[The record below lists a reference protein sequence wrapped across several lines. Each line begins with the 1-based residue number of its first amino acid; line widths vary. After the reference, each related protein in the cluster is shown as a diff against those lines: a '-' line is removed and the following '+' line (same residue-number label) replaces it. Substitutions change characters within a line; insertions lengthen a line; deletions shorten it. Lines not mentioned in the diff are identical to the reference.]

1 MSVIPDSAP
10 AKLSESLLPLR
21 GKRRGDPINAD
32 DWNTVV
38 RACLSILE
46 MVQNEQESA
55 RARLEASYA
64 RREHEHL
71 GEVALSW
78 LDPELQQRL
87 GTSVDAEGRAL
98 VSTLEKKVD
107 ELTAQVKSLQD
118 ANAALESRLDRIAAS
133 DVDRNLTV
141 RNLGKRLEAFGD
153 FDVRLAKLNTDV
165 AKLSPKLD
173 DVFKLRE
180 NLTDEQGTPIKL
192 IDLRSDIRSL
202 QRLGDQLTGIDGK
215 PIKITDIQQQIR
227 DLRDVAGL
235 GQGLEPKFAEISAGI
250 EKNIN
255 DKFDTSI
262 RNLKD
267 ALVAEQETRVTHS
280 VSTKVTEAI
289 AAQNNAIN
297 IRLNSIEQNVT
308 QTVSTLVLGTVKA
321 DLDTRGKAIDDKLA
335 GVGTLVTTA
344 LANARPDIE
353 KSVRDTVTPT
363 VLQAVSA
370 AETRLDNKVKVIDTT
385 VTTMKASLPNDIN
398 TAVAAQTGTVRT
410 ELSGTIDTKVK
421 DARDSILTTI
431 PAAAKD
437 AATAAIGNLDTRIST
452 SVNTTVGDLD
462 ARVKTAVDK
471 ATVGLPAM
479 VESFAKT
486 EVARLDVPKLVTTAT
501 TQAEQRITSSVALLV
516 NTETANR
523 TKAINETVNS
533 LRGEIVATSKT
544 EIELL
549 RKENDVKF
557 KSIETRLPRT
567 VILSPNL

>member
-1 MSVIPDSAP
+1 MSVDSAP

-38 RACLSILE
+38 LACLSILE
-46 MVQNEQESA
+46 TVQNEQESA

-133 DVDRNLTV
+133 DVDRNLTI
-141 RNLGKRLEAFGD
+141 RNLGKRVEAFGD
-153 FDVRLAKLNTDV
+153 FDVRLARLNTDV

-180 NLTDEQGTPIKL
+180 NLTDEQGAPIKL

-202 QRLGDQLTGIDGK
+202 QRLGDQLTGIDGT

-235 GQGLEPKFAEISAGI
+235 GQGLEPRFAEISAGI
-250 EKNIN
+250 EKNVN
-255 DKFDTSI
+255 DKLETSI
-262 RNLKD
+262 RNLED
-267 ALVAEQETRVTHS
+267 TLVAKQETRVTNS
-280 VSTKVTEAI
+280 VSAKVTEAI
-289 AAQNNAIN
+289 AAQNNAID

-308 QTVSTLVLGTVKA
+308 QTVS
-321 DLDTRGKAIDDKLA
+321 
-335 GVGTLVTTA
+335 
-344 LANARPDIE
+344 
-353 KSVRDTVTPT
+353 
-363 VLQAVSA
+363 
-370 AETRLDNKVKVIDTT
+370 
-385 VTTMKASLPNDIN
+385 AS
-398 TAVAAQTGTVRT
+398 
-410 ELSGTIDTKVK
+410 
-421 DARDSILTTI
+421 
-431 PAAAKD
+431 
-437 AATAAIGNLDTRIST
+437 LDTRISAAVDT
-452 SVNTTVGDLD
+452 EVGDLD
-462 ARVKTAVDK
+462 ARVKTAVDQ
-471 ATVGLPAM
+471 ATADLPAM
-479 VESFAKT
+479 VESFART
-486 EVARLDVPKLVTTAT
+486 EVAKLDVPKLVTTAT
-501 TQAEQRITSSVALLV
+501 AQAEQRITSSVTLLV

-533 LRGEIVATSKT
+533 LRGEIVATSTT
-544 EIELL
+544 EVELL
-549 RKENDVKF
+549 RRENDIRF
-557 KSIETRLPRT
+557 KTIETRLPR
-567 VILSPNL
+567 

>member
-1 MSVIPDSAP
+1 MSVPDSAP
-10 AKLSESLLPLR
+10 SKLSESLLPLR

-98 VSTLEKKVD
+98 VSTLKKKVD
-107 ELTAQVKSLQD
+107 ELAAQVASLQA
-118 ANAALESRLDRIAAS
+118 ANTALESRLDRIAAS
-133 DVDRNLTV
+133 DVDRNLTI
-141 RNLGKRLEAFGD
+141 RNLGKRFEAFGD
-153 FDVRLAKLNTDV
+153 VDVRLAKLDTDV

-180 NLTDEQGTPIKL
+180 NLTDEQGAPIQL
-192 IDLRSDIRSL
+192 IDLRSNIRSL
-202 QRLGDQLTGIDGK
+202 QRLGDQLTGIDGEL
-215 PIKITDIQQQIR
+215 IKITDIQQQIR
-227 DLRDVAGL
+227 DLRDAAGL
-235 GQGLEPKFAEISAGI
+235 GQGLEPRLAAISADI
-250 EKNIN
+250 EKHVN

-262 RNLKD
+262 RNLRD
-267 ALVAEQETRVTHS
+267 DLVVQQETRVTNS
-280 VSTKVTEAI
+280 VSTKVTEAF
-289 AAQNNAIN
+289 ATQNNAIN
-297 IRLNSIEQNVT
+297 IRLNSIEQSVA
-308 QTVSTLVLGTVKA
+308 QTVSTSVLGTVKA
-321 DLDTRGKAIDDKLA
+321 DLDTRGKALDDKLA

-370 AETRLDNKVKVIDTT
+370 AETRLDNKVKVIETT
-385 VTTMKASLPNDIN
+385 VTTMKAGLPNDIN

-410 ELSGTIDTKVK
+410 ELSGTIDSKVK
-421 DARDSILTTI
+421 DARDSILTTV
-431 PAAAKD
+431 PAAARD
-437 AATAAIGNLDTRIST
+437 AANAAIGNLDTRI
-452 SVNTTVGDLD
+452 NTGVKAVVGDLD
-462 ARVKTAVDK
+462 ARVKTAVDR
-471 ATVGLPAM
+471 ATADLPAV
-479 VESFAKT
+479 VESLAKT
-486 EVARLDVPKLVTTAT
+486 EVTKLDVPKLVAIAT
-501 TQAEQRITSSVALLV
+501 TQAEQRITSGVTLLV
-516 NTETANR
+516 NTETTNR
-523 TKAINETVNS
+523 TRAINETVNS

-544 EIELL
+544 EVDFL
-549 RKENDVKF
+549 RRENDAKF
-557 KSIETRLPRT
+557 RVIETRLPRT
-567 VILSPNL
+567 VILTPNP